1 MSATFAG
8 YSIVLSCLRWTSWI
22 EGPDD
27 WGDQMAGET
36 SWLGDQLTRGFK
48 CLMGCRIECW
58 MSDWM
63 SDRMSDQVSHQ
74 IKWLSDQ
81 RDKTCVSEWV
91 SQWGRALLEIDASA
105 SKNST
110 SCRLD
115 LTVLC
120 CTVSL
125 LGPASPKAFEN
136 LCQTDQKH
144 PAKTQIRFATKYLH
158 ICHCKWP
165 RFPIRHQFGR

>member
-1 MSATFAG
+1 MSTTFDG
-8 YSIVLSCLRWTSWI
+8 YPIVLSCLRLTSWI
-22 EGPDD
+22 RGPDD
-27 WGDQMAGET
+27 WGDQMAGG
-36 SWLGDQLTRGFK
+36 SVDQGIECHIKCQIGF
-48 CLMGCRIECW
+48 RIECR

-63 SDRMSDQVSHQ
+63 SDRMSDQVSHRM
-74 IKWLSDQ
+74 KLLSGQ

-91 SQWGRALLEIDASA
+91 SHWGRALLEIDASA
-105 SKNST
+105 SKNSIP
-110 SCRLD
+110 CRLD
-115 LTVLC
+115 FTVLC

-144 PAKTQIRFATKYLH
+144 PVKTQIRCATKYLH